1 MSSRHLVL
9 AGWFGL
15 LGIAVFWVEY
25 SGSSLFITAVLA
37 GLVASSVP
45 VANRLENWYDQRAEQ
60 KKLLAKY
67 RSNASRF
74 TRRVREL
81 RLGDIDED
89 RIVNKARNGNFDPTK
104 SSVYWAGIELLASE
118 EPEYRKNIIFVIVL
132 CREIKAI
139 DDAIE
144 RSRLKAEI
152 DRLTTDFDYL
162 NPDNPTREFLGAF
175 ETAQEAIDHGNG
187 ETARL
192 FENTPEDTREIALE
206 FIMDYGTTD
215 ELSLLLFNDREKS
228 RELRRT
234 LGKLIARGRLST
246 ESVSKETARQIQS
259 ELDELGSAT
268 KFLIFS
274 QLLHREEEVAEA
286 IEKFPHFQIG
296 NKYPESGFP
305 EAIKYMRIYVVYPE
319 FNYGSARHFMESEIE
334 PAIPEDYPED
344 GFISAMPLELSEL
357 EIFPDHVDFES
368 YLEGTY
374 DTLTFLKTGSGQD
387 LSEIVSDT
395 VMSEIEISELLATL
409 PFNVI
414 DPEIREDEKEVII
427 EDYEILKQEFG
438 VRELFDWSDVDP
450 EQLGDRLA
458 ELDEEG
464 NSKRWQ
470 DVAEQ
475 IVEKTSEYDIATYG
489 NAKSD
494 EVISD

>member
-1 MSSRHLVL
+1 MISRNLVL
-9 AGWFGL
+9 AGWFSL
-15 LGIAVFWVEY
+15 LGAAVFWVEY
-25 SGSSLFITAVLA
+25 RGGSLLVTAVLA

-45 VANRLENWYDQRAEQ
+45 LANRLENWYDQRAER
-60 KKLLAKY
+60 KKLIAKY

-74 TRRVREL
+74 ASRVREL
-81 RLGDIDED
+81 GLGDVNED
-89 RIVNKARNGNFDPTK
+89 KVVDKARSGNFDPTK
-104 SSVYWAGIELLASE
+104 SSVYRAGIELLASE
-118 EPEYRKNIIFVIVL
+118 EPEYRKNILFVIVL

-162 NPDNPTREFLGAF
+162 NPDEPTAEFLGAF

-187 ETARL
+187 ETAYL
-192 FENTPEDTREIALE
+192 FENSPTDTRRVALE

-215 ELSLLLFNDREKS
+215 ELSLLLFDDREQS

-246 ESVSKETARQIQS
+246 ESVSKETAKQIQS
-259 ELDELGSAT
+259 ELDELGSST
-268 KFLIFS
+268 KFLLFS
-274 QLLHREEEVAEA
+274 QLLHREDEVAEA

-296 NKYPESGFP
+296 KKYPESGFP

-319 FNYGSARHFMESEIE
+319 FDYGSATHFMESEIKS
-334 PAIPEDYPED
+334 AIPEEYPED
-344 GFISAMPLELSEL
+344 GFIAAMPLELSEL
-357 EIFPDHVDFES
+357 EIFPEHVEFES

-395 VMSEIEISELLATL
+395 VISEVEISELLATL

-414 DPEIREDEKEVII
+414 DPEIREEEKEVII
-427 EDYEILKQEFG
+427 DNYEILKQEFG
-438 VRELFDWSDVDP
+438 VRELFDWGDVDP
-450 EQLGDRLA
+450 ERLGNKLA
-458 ELDEEG
+458 ELDDDG
-464 NSKRWQ
+464 NTERWQ
-470 DVAEQ
+470 EVAEQ
-475 IVEKTSEYDIATYG
+475 IVEKVSEYDSATY
-489 NAKSD
+489 ADTKSD
-494 EVISD
+494 EIVSG